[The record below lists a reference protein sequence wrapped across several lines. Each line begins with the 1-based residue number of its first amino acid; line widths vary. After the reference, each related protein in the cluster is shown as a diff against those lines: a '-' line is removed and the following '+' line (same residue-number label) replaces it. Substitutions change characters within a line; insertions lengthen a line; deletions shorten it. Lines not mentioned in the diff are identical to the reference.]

1 LPHETL
7 GIRLYAVPM
16 LAERLARPA
25 RLWRRP
31 SISPIDLVV
40 ATAVAAVQIAVLAA
54 REPDVHAD
62 TPLPYLLV
70 TASAIALIPR
80 RVHPR
85 ATVAVVAVATLAYW
99 LLGYPGDP
107 LLLAQIIAVTWAM
120 VRGHRL
126 IGWLSLATGYGA
138 YLVLVG
144 AGQSGAG
151 YPIGLAAW
159 LLAGGAGAELL
170 RSRTEH
176 AGERRLRRRQESLR
190 RVGEERLRIAR
201 ELHDVLAHNVSLI
214 NVQAGVALHLLD
226 EHPEKAGPALA
237 AIKAASA
244 ETLREMRSVLGDL
257 RQSDESAPRNPA
269 PSMSRLDELIKR
281 MDAVG
286 LDVAVAIEGDEPA
299 LPAAVDLAAYRV
311 LQEALTNVV
320 RHSEG
325 VTAEV
330 RVQYREDDL
339 EIDVSNDER
348 DSAIG
353 PIVEGNGIIG
363 MRERALGLGGELRVG
378 HEPGGRFAVKLRLP
392 LEVR

>member
-1 LPHETL
+1 MP
-7 GIRLYAVPM
+7 
-16 LAERLARPA
+16 AERLSRAA

-40 ATAVAAVQIAVLAA
+40 AVAVAAVQIAVIAT
-54 REPDVHAD
+54 REPGVHAD

-70 TASAIALIPR
+70 TAGAIALIPR
-80 RVHPR
+80 RMYPR
-85 ATVAVVAVATLAYW
+85 ATLAVIAVVTLTYW
-99 LLGYPGDP
+99 LAGYPGDP

-120 VRGHRL
+120 VRGYRL
-126 IGWLSLATGYGA
+126 IGWLSLATGYAA
-138 YLVLVG
+138 YLAIVG
-144 AGQSGAG
+144 VGQSGAG

-170 RSRTEH
+170 RTRTER
-176 AGERRLRRRQESLR
+176 AAERRLRRREESLR

-237 AIKAASA
+237 AIKGASA

-257 RQSDESAPRNPA
+257 RQGDEHAPRSPA
-269 PSMSRLDELIKR
+269 PGMSRLDELVRR
-281 MDAVG
+281 MGAVG
-286 LDVAVAIEGDEPA
+286 LDVNVAIEGAEPA

-325 VTAEV
+325 AVAEV

-339 EIDVSNDER
+339 EIEVSNDER
-348 DSAIG
+348 GSAPDS
-353 PIVEGNGIIG
+353 IVEGNGIIG

-378 HEPGGRFAVKLRLP
+378 HEPDGRFAVKLRLP
-392 LEVR
+392 LEEFR